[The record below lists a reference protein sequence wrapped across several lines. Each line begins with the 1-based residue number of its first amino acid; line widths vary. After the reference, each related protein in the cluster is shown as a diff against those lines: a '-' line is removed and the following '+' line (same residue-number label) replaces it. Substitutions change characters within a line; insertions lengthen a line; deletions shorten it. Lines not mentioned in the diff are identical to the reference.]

1 MTDKEFSKLD
11 PIVPESD
18 ERIGRGRPG
27 SPKQKDVGSTGA
39 RKNKKTH
46 TSTSGYSNNPV
57 PKAGGTEVKSVGLI
71 WKFLVLILIC
81 GLGGLGY
88 FFVEQT
94 ERLSQLQKRFDGLEA
109 KIVSTDESLNESGT
123 ALAVKLKDQ
132 GETLD
137 KHWSEIKKLWGVSH
151 DRNRKKIEAQ
161 EKTLAAQSKTVKS
174 LQASMSAR
182 KKEITSLTGKVDK
195 ASQSVE
201 TVVNSSLATKLEMN
215 DLVGQSQQV
224 NDQVNSLE
232 KSVAALKQDLNAR
245 VANNEEAINAIDAY
259 RLQVNRDI
267 QLLKQQLNPATSGSS
282 SATVP

>member
-18 ERIGRGRPG
+18 ERIGRGRAG
-27 SPKQKDVGSTGA
+27 SSKQVDVGSTGS
-39 RKNKKTH
+39 RKSEKPH
-46 TSTSGYSNNPV
+46 YSNSSAS
-57 PKAGGTEVKSVGLI
+57 KAGAPGVKSIGLI

-88 FFVEQT
+88 FFIEQT
-94 ERLSQLQKRFDGLEA
+94 ERLSQLQGRFDELEA

-151 DRNRKKIEAQ
+151 DRNRKKIETQ
-161 EKTLAAQSKTVKS
+161 EKTLAAQSKTVKN

-182 KKEITSLTGKVDK
+182 KKEITTLTGKVDK
-195 ASQSVE
+195 VSQSME
-201 TVVNSSLATKLEMN
+201 TVVNSSLAVKLEMN
-215 DLVGQSQQV
+215 DLVGQSQQI
-224 NDQVNSLE
+224 NDQVNNLE
-232 KSVAALKQDLNAR
+232 KSFESLKQNLNTR
-245 VANNEEAINAIDAY
+245 VADNEEAINAIDAY

-267 QLLKQQLNPATSGSS
+267 QLLKQQLAPASTGSS
-282 SATVP
+282 TTAP

>member
-18 ERIGRGRPG
+18 ERIGRGRAG
-27 SPKQKDVGSTGA
+27 SSKQADVSSTGS
-39 RKNKKTH
+39 RKGEK
-46 TSTSGYSNNPV
+46 SLYSNNSAS
-57 PKAGGTEVKSVGLI
+57 KADGAEVKSVGLI

-88 FFVEQT
+88 FFVEQA
-94 ERLSQLQKRFDGLEA
+94 ERLSQLQGRFDELEA

-161 EKTLAAQSKTVKS
+161 EKTLAAQSKTVKN

-182 KKEITSLTGKVDK
+182 KKEITTLTGKVDK
-195 ASQSVE
+195 ASQSME
-201 TVVNSSLATKLEMN
+201 TVVNSSLAAKLEMN
-215 DLVGQSQQV
+215 DLVGQSQQI
-224 NDQVNSLE
+224 NDQVNNLE
-232 KSVAALKQDLNAR
+232 KSFESLKQNLNTR
-245 VANNEEAINAIDAY
+245 VADNEEAINAIDAY

-267 QLLKQQLNPATSGSS
+267 QLLKQQLAPASSGSS
-282 SATVP
+282 TTAP

>member
-18 ERIGRGRPG
+18 ERIGRGRAG
-27 SPKQKDVGSTGA
+27 SSKQADVGSTGT
-39 RKNKKTH
+39 RKSEKSK
-46 TSTSGYSNNPV
+46 YSNSPE
-57 PKAGGTEVKSVGLI
+57 PKADGSGVKSIGLI

-94 ERLSQLQKRFDGLEA
+94 ERLSLLQGRFDELEA

-151 DRNRKKIEAQ
+151 DRNRKKIEVQ
-161 EKTLAAQSKTVKS
+161 EKTLAAQSKTVKN

-182 KKEITSLTGKVDK
+182 KKEITALTGKVDK
-195 ASQSVE
+195 ASQSME

-215 DLVGQSQQV
+215 DLVGQSQQI
-224 NDQVNSLE
+224 NDQVNNLE
-232 KSVAALKQDLNAR
+232 KSVESLKQNLSTR
-245 VANNEEAINAIDAY
+245 VAGNEEAINAIDAY

-267 QLLKQQLNPATSGSS
+267 QLLKQQLNSASSGGS
-282 SATVP
+282 SATTP

>member
-18 ERIGRGRPG
+18 ERIGRGRAG
-27 SPKQKDVGSTGA
+27 SSKQVDVGSTGS
-39 RKNKKTH
+39 RKSEKPH
-46 TSTSGYSNNPV
+46 YSNSSAS
-57 PKAGGTEVKSVGLI
+57 KAGAPGVKSIGLI
-71 WKFLVLILIC
+71 WKFLVLILMC

-94 ERLSQLQKRFDGLEA
+94 ERLSQLQERFDELEA
-109 KIVSTDESLNESGT
+109 KIVSTDESMNESGT

-182 KKEITSLTGKVDK
+182 KKEITTLTGKVDK
-195 ASQSVE
+195 ASQSMQ

-215 DLVGQSQQV
+215 DLVGQSQQI

-232 KSVAALKQDLNAR
+232 KSFESLKQNLNTR
-245 VANNEEAINAIDAY
+245 VADNEEAINAIDAY

-267 QLLKQQLNPATSGSS
+267 QLLKQQLAPASSGSS
-282 SATVP
+282 TTAP

>member
-18 ERIGRGRPG
+18 ERIGRGRAG
-27 SPKQKDVGSTGA
+27 SSKQAGVGSTGS
-39 RKNKKTH
+39 RKSEKPH
-46 TSTSGYSNNPV
+46 YSNSSAS
-57 PKAGGTEVKSVGLI
+57 KAGAPGVKSIGLI
-71 WKFLVLILIC
+71 WKFLVLILMC

-88 FFVEQT
+88 FFIEQT
-94 ERLSQLQKRFDGLEA
+94 ERLSQLQGRFDELEA

-161 EKTLAAQSKTVKS
+161 EKTLAAQSNTVKN

-182 KKEITSLTGKVDK
+182 KKEITTLTGKVDK
-195 ASQSVE
+195 ASQSME
-201 TVVNSSLATKLEMN
+201 TVVNSSLAANLEMN
-215 DLVGQSQQV
+215 DLVGQSQQI
-224 NDQVNSLE
+224 NDQVNNLE
-232 KSVAALKQDLNAR
+232 KSFESLKQNLNTR
-245 VANNEEAINAIDAY
+245 VADNEEAINAIDAY

-267 QLLKQQLNPATSGSS
+267 QLLKQQLAPASSGSS
-282 SATVP
+282 TTAP

>member
-18 ERIGRGRPG
+18 ERIGRGRAG
-27 SPKQKDVGSTGA
+27 SSKQVDVGSTGS
-39 RKNKKTH
+39 RKSEKPH
-46 TSTSGYSNNPV
+46 YSNSSAS
-57 PKAGGTEVKSVGLI
+57 KAGAPGVKSIGLI
-71 WKFLVLILIC
+71 WKFLVLILMC

-94 ERLSQLQKRFDGLEA
+94 ERLSQLQGRFDELEA

-161 EKTLAAQSKTVKS
+161 EKTLAAQSKTVKN

-182 KKEITSLTGKVDK
+182 KKEITTLTGKVDK
-195 ASQSVE
+195 VSQSME
-201 TVVNSSLATKLEMN
+201 TVVNSSLAAKLEMN
-215 DLVGQSQQV
+215 DLVGQSQQI
-224 NDQVNSLE
+224 NDQVNNLE
-232 KSVAALKQDLNAR
+232 KSFESLKQNLNTR
-245 VANNEEAINAIDAY
+245 VADNEEAINAIDAY

-267 QLLKQQLNPATSGSS
+267 QLFKQQLAPASSGSS
-282 SATVP
+282 TTAP

>member
-18 ERIGRGRPG
+18 ERIGRGRAG
-27 SPKQKDVGSTGA
+27 SSKQADVGSTGS
-39 RKNKKTH
+39 RKSEKPH
-46 TSTSGYSNNPV
+46 YSNSSAS
-57 PKAGGTEVKSVGLI
+57 KAGAPGVKSIGLI
-71 WKFLVLILIC
+71 WKFLVLILMC

-94 ERLSQLQKRFDGLEA
+94 ERLSQLQGRFDELEA

-161 EKTLAAQSKTVKS
+161 EKTLAAQSKTVKN

-182 KKEITSLTGKVDK
+182 KKEITTLTGKVDK
-195 ASQSVE
+195 ASQSME
-201 TVVNSSLATKLEMN
+201 TVVNSSLAAKLEMN
-215 DLVGQSQQV
+215 DLVGQSQQI
-224 NDQVNSLE
+224 NDQVNNLE
-232 KSVAALKQDLNAR
+232 KSFESLKQNLNTR
-245 VANNEEAINAIDAY
+245 VADNEEAINAIDAY

-267 QLLKQQLNPATSGSS
+267 QLLKQQLAPASSGSS
-282 SATVP
+282 TTAP

>member
-18 ERIGRGRPG
+18 ERIGRGRAG
-27 SPKQKDVGSTGA
+27 SSKQADVGSTGS
-39 RKNKKTH
+39 RKSEKPH
-46 TSTSGYSNNPV
+46 YSNSSAS
-57 PKAGGTEVKSVGLI
+57 KAGAPGVKSIGLI
-71 WKFLVLILIC
+71 WKFLVLILMC

-94 ERLSQLQKRFDGLEA
+94 ERLSQLQGRFDELEA

-123 ALAVKLKDQ
+123 ALAGKLKDQ

-161 EKTLAAQSKTVKS
+161 EKTLAAQNKTVKN

-182 KKEITSLTGKVDK
+182 KKEITTLTGKVDK
-195 ASQSVE
+195 ASQSME
-201 TVVNSSLATKLEMN
+201 TVVNSSLAAKLEMN
-215 DLVGQSQQV
+215 DLVGQSQQI

-232 KSVAALKQDLNAR
+232 KSFESLKQNLNTR
-245 VANNEEAINAIDAY
+245 VADNEEAINAIDAY

-267 QLLKQQLNPATSGSS
+267 QLLKQQLAPASSGSS
-282 SATVP
+282 TTAP

>member
-18 ERIGRGRPG
+18 ERIGRGRAG
-27 SPKQKDVGSTGA
+27 SSKQAGVGSTGS
-39 RKNKKTH
+39 RKSEKPH
-46 TSTSGYSNNPV
+46 YSNSSAS
-57 PKAGGTEVKSVGLI
+57 KAGAPGVKSIGLI
-71 WKFLVLILIC
+71 WKFLVLILMC

-88 FFVEQT
+88 FFIEQT
-94 ERLSQLQKRFDGLEA
+94 ERLSQLQGRFDELEA

-161 EKTLAAQSKTVKS
+161 EKTLAAQSNTVKN

-182 KKEITSLTGKVDK
+182 KKEITTLTGKVDK
-195 ASQSVE
+195 ASQSME
-201 TVVNSSLATKLEMN
+201 TVVNSSLAANLEMN
-215 DLVGQSQQV
+215 DLVGQSQQI
-224 NDQVNSLE
+224 NDQVNNLE
-232 KSVAALKQDLNAR
+232 KSFESLKQNLTTR
-245 VANNEEAINAIDAY
+245 VADNEEAINAIDAY

-267 QLLKQQLNPATSGSS
+267 QLLKQQLAPASSGSS
-282 SATVP
+282 TTAP

>member
-1 MTDKEFSKLD
+1 MTDKEFSRLD

-18 ERIGRGRPG
+18 ERIGRGRAG
-27 SPKQKDVGSTGA
+27 SSKQADVSSAGS
-39 RKNKKTH
+39 RQSEK
-46 TSTSGYSNNPV
+46 SQFSNSSA
-57 PKAGGTEVKSVGLI
+57 PKAGGSGVKSIGLI

-88 FFVEQT
+88 FFIEQT
-94 ERLSQLQKRFDGLEA
+94 ERLSQLQGRFDELEA

-132 GETLD
+132 GENLD

-151 DRNRKKIEAQ
+151 DRNRKKIETQ
-161 EKTLAAQSKTVKS
+161 EKTLAAQSKTVKN

-182 KKEITSLTGKVDK
+182 KKEITTLTGIVDK
-195 ASQSVE
+195 ASQSMV
-201 TVVNSSLATKLEMN
+201 TVVNSSLSAKLEIN
-215 DLVGQSQQV
+215 DLVGQSQQI

-232 KSVAALKQDLNAR
+232 KSFESLKQNLNTR
-245 VANNEEAINAIDAY
+245 VADNEEAINAIDAY

-267 QLLKQQLNPATSGSS
+267 QLLKQQLAPASSGSS
-282 SATVP
+282 TTAP

>member
-18 ERIGRGRPG
+18 ERIGRGRAG
-27 SPKQKDVGSTGA
+27 SSKQAGVGSTGS
-39 RKNKKTH
+39 RKSEKPH
-46 TSTSGYSNNPV
+46 YSNSSAS
-57 PKAGGTEVKSVGLI
+57 KAGAPGVKSIGLI
-71 WKFLVLILIC
+71 WKFLVLILMC

-88 FFVEQT
+88 FFIEQT
-94 ERLSQLQKRFDGLEA
+94 ERLSQLQGRFDELEA

-161 EKTLAAQSKTVKS
+161 EKTLAAQSKTVKN

-182 KKEITSLTGKVDK
+182 KKEITTLTGKVDK
-195 ASQSVE
+195 ASQSME
-201 TVVNSSLATKLEMN
+201 TVVNSSLAANLEMN
-215 DLVGQSQQV
+215 DLVGQSQQI
-224 NDQVNSLE
+224 NDQVNNLE
-232 KSVAALKQDLNAR
+232 KSFESLKQNLNTR
-245 VANNEEAINAIDAY
+245 VADNEEAINAIDAY

-267 QLLKQQLNPATSGSS
+267 QLLKQQLAPASSGSS
-282 SATVP
+282 TTAP

>member
-18 ERIGRGRPG
+18 ERIGRGRAG
-27 SPKQKDVGSTGA
+27 SSKQAGVGSTGS
-39 RKNKKTH
+39 RKSEKPH
-46 TSTSGYSNNPV
+46 YSNSSAS
-57 PKAGGTEVKSVGLI
+57 KAGAPGVKSIGLI
-71 WKFLVLILIC
+71 WKFLVLILMC

-88 FFVEQT
+88 FFIEQT
-94 ERLSQLQKRFDGLEA
+94 ERLSQLQGRFDELEA

-161 EKTLAAQSKTVKS
+161 EKTLAAQSNTVKN

-182 KKEITSLTGKVDK
+182 KKEITTLTGKVDK
-195 ASQSVE
+195 ASQSME
-201 TVVNSSLATKLEMN
+201 TVVNSSLAAKLEMN
-215 DLVGQSQQV
+215 DLVGQSQQI
-224 NDQVNSLE
+224 NDQVNNLE
-232 KSVAALKQDLNAR
+232 KSFESLKQNLNTR
-245 VANNEEAINAIDAY
+245 VADNEEAINAIDAY

-267 QLLKQQLNPATSGSS
+267 QLLKQQLAPASSGSS
-282 SATVP
+282 TTAP

>member
-18 ERIGRGRPG
+18 ERIGRGRAG
-27 SPKQKDVGSTGA
+27 SSKQAGVGSTGS
-39 RKNKKTH
+39 RKSEKPH
-46 TSTSGYSNNPV
+46 YSNSSAS
-57 PKAGGTEVKSVGLI
+57 KAGAPGVKSIGLI
-71 WKFLVLILIC
+71 WKFLVLILMC

-88 FFVEQT
+88 FFIEQT
-94 ERLSQLQKRFDGLEA
+94 ERLSQLQGRFDELEA

-161 EKTLAAQSKTVKS
+161 EKTLAAQSNTVKN

-182 KKEITSLTGKVDK
+182 KKEITTLTGKVDK
-195 ASQSVE
+195 ASQSME
-201 TVVNSSLATKLEMN
+201 TVVNSSLAANLEMN
-215 DLVGQSQQV
+215 DLVGQSQQI
-224 NDQVNSLE
+224 NDQVNNLE
-232 KSVAALKQDLNAR
+232 KSIESLKQNLNTR
-245 VANNEEAINAIDAY
+245 VADNEEAINAIDAY

-267 QLLKQQLNPATSGSS
+267 QLLKQQLAPASSGSS
-282 SATVP
+282 TTAP

>member
-18 ERIGRGRPG
+18 ERIGRGRAG
-27 SPKQKDVGSTGA
+27 SSKQAGVGSTGS
-39 RKNKKTH
+39 RKSEKPH
-46 TSTSGYSNNPV
+46 YSNSSAS
-57 PKAGGTEVKSVGLI
+57 KAGAPGVKSIGLI
-71 WKFLVLILIC
+71 WKFLVLILMC

-88 FFVEQT
+88 FFIEQT
-94 ERLSQLQKRFDGLEA
+94 ERLSQLQGRFDELEA

-161 EKTLAAQSKTVKS
+161 EKTLAAQSNTVKN

-182 KKEITSLTGKVDK
+182 KKEITTLTGKVDK
-195 ASQSVE
+195 ASQSME
-201 TVVNSSLATKLEMN
+201 TVVNSSLAANLEMN
-215 DLVGQSQQV
+215 DLVGQSQQI
-224 NDQVNSLE
+224 NDQVNNLE
-232 KSVAALKQDLNAR
+232 KNFESLKQNLNTR
-245 VANNEEAINAIDAY
+245 VADNEEAINAIDAY

-267 QLLKQQLNPATSGSS
+267 QLLKQQLAPASSGSS
-282 SATVP
+282 TTAP

>member
-18 ERIGRGRPG
+18 ERIGRGRAG
-27 SPKQKDVGSTGA
+27 SPKQADVGLAGSRKSEKSHYSSNSSSKAGSTG
-39 RKNKKTH
+39 
-46 TSTSGYSNNPV
+46 
-57 PKAGGTEVKSVGLI
+57 VKSVGLM
-71 WKFLVLILIC
+71 WKFLVLILIF

-94 ERLSQLQKRFDGLEA
+94 ERLSQLQGRFDELEA

-137 KHWSEIKKLWGVSH
+137 KHWSEIKKLWGISY

-161 EKTLAAQSKTVKS
+161 EKTLAAQSKTVKN

-182 KKEITSLTGKVDK
+182 KKEIATLTGKVDK
-195 ASQSVE
+195 ASQSME
-201 TVVNSSLATKLEMN
+201 TVVNSSLAAKLEMN
-215 DLVGQSQQV
+215 DLVGQSQQI
-224 NDQVNSLE
+224 NDQVNNLE
-232 KSVAALKQDLNAR
+232 KSIESLKQNLNTR
-245 VANNEEAINAIDAY
+245 VADNEEAINAIDAY

-267 QLLKQQLNPATSGSS
+267 QLLKQQLAPASSGSS
-282 SATVP
+282 TTAP

>member
-18 ERIGRGRPG
+18 ERIGRGRAG
-27 SPKQKDVGSTGA
+27 SSKQADVCSTGS
-39 RKNKKTH
+39 RKSEKPH
-46 TSTSGYSNNPV
+46 YSNSSAS
-57 PKAGGTEVKSVGLI
+57 KAGAPGVKSIGLI
-71 WKFLVLILIC
+71 WKFLVLILMC

-94 ERLSQLQKRFDGLEA
+94 ERLSQLQGRFDELEA

-161 EKTLAAQSKTVKS
+161 EKTLAAQSNTVKN

-182 KKEITSLTGKVDK
+182 KKEITTLTGKVDK
-195 ASQSVE
+195 ASQSME
-201 TVVNSSLATKLEMN
+201 TVVNSSLAANLEMN
-215 DLVGQSQQV
+215 DLVGQSQQI
-224 NDQVNSLE
+224 NDQVNNLE
-232 KSVAALKQDLNAR
+232 KSFESLKQNLNTR
-245 VANNEEAINAIDAY
+245 VADNEEAINAIDAY

-267 QLLKQQLNPATSGSS
+267 QLLKQQLAPASSGSS
-282 SATVP
+282 TTAP

>member
-18 ERIGRGRPG
+18 ERIGRGRAG
-27 SPKQKDVGSTGA
+27 SSKQAGVGSTGS
-39 RKNKKTH
+39 RKSEKPH
-46 TSTSGYSNNPV
+46 YSNSSAS
-57 PKAGGTEVKSVGLI
+57 KAGAPGVKSIGLI
-71 WKFLVLILIC
+71 WKFLVLILMC

-94 ERLSQLQKRFDGLEA
+94 ERLSQLQGRFDELEA

-161 EKTLAAQSKTVKS
+161 EKTLAAQSKTVKN

-182 KKEITSLTGKVDK
+182 KKEITTLTGKVDK
-195 ASQSVE
+195 ASQSME
-201 TVVNSSLATKLEMN
+201 TVVNSSLAAKLEMN
-215 DLVGQSQQV
+215 DLVGQSQQI
-224 NDQVNSLE
+224 NDQVNNLE
-232 KSVAALKQDLNAR
+232 KSFESLKQNLNTR
-245 VANNEEAINAIDAY
+245 VADNEEAINAIDAY

-267 QLLKQQLNPATSGSS
+267 QLLKQQLAPASSGSS
-282 SATVP
+282 TTAP

>member
-18 ERIGRGRPG
+18 ERIGRGRAG
-27 SPKQKDVGSTGA
+27 SSKQAYVGSTGS
-39 RKNKKTH
+39 RKSEKPH
-46 TSTSGYSNNPV
+46 YSNSSAS
-57 PKAGGTEVKSVGLI
+57 KAGAPGVKSIGLI
-71 WKFLVLILIC
+71 WRFLVLILMC

-94 ERLSQLQKRFDGLEA
+94 ERLSQLQGRFDELEA

-161 EKTLAAQSKTVKS
+161 EKTLAAQSKTVKN

-182 KKEITSLTGKVDK
+182 KKEITTLTGKVDK
-195 ASQSVE
+195 ASQSME
-201 TVVNSSLATKLEMN
+201 TVVNSSLAAKLEMN
-215 DLVGQSQQV
+215 DLVGQSQQI
-224 NDQVNSLE
+224 NDQVNNLE
-232 KSVAALKQDLNAR
+232 KSFESLKQNLNTR
-245 VANNEEAINAIDAY
+245 VADNEEAINAIDAY

-267 QLLKQQLNPATSGSS
+267 QLLKQQLAPASSGSS
-282 SATVP
+282 TTAP